1 MLEEKSDSVD
11 KINIVITGKR
21 DKKLMEII
29 SEKNI
34 NLQASVN
41 SKTSYLVT
49 DNLDSSSSK
58 MKKAKELNID
68 ILLVQDF
75 IGKYDYI

>member
-1 MLEEKSDSVD
+1 
-11 KINIVITGKR
+11 
-21 DKKLMEII
+21 MEII

-41 SKTSYLVT
+41 SKTNYLVT
-49 DNLDSSSSK
+49 DNLNGSSSK
-58 MKKAKELNID
+58 MKKAKELNIE

-75 IGKYDYI
+75 IGKYD